1 MAILH
6 ITFSLATQG
15 SMKHAIRQHLLQRN
29 ESVLSVHDDFS
40 IGPLHSLEERIV
52 WLNTHIIK
60 DNEDQQ
66 LYVDT
71 YESWKKKI
79 AELTCDVDVWVWYSQ
94 NTHEQIGL
102 RYVMSEFIHKC
113 SMVYGIDATDGLKQI
128 QPHLDIRHTGE
139 LSSDML
145 MKLRPYAKR
154 FSVQECQ
161 QLAKEW
167 EGLKEHSSHLRL
179 WNEGIVHVEEDAMD
193 AHIIAAVKNM
203 HAQQKEEWLLLM
215 PIIST
220 ISAALDDYMSDEFI
234 MRRIMT
240 MIEQGL
246 FQIEGDLSDFHS
258 CRVKYIDV

>member
-1 MAILH
+1 M
-6 ITFSLATQG
+6 
-15 SMKHAIRQHLLQRN
+15 
-29 ESVLSVHDDFS
+29 
-40 IGPLHSLEERIV
+40 
-52 WLNTHIIK
+52 
-60 DNEDQQ
+60 
-66 LYVDT
+66 
-71 YESWKKKI
+71 
-79 AELTCDVDVWVWYSQ
+79 DVWVWYSQ

-167 EGLKEHSSHLRL
+167 ENLKEHSSPLRL
-179 WNEGIVHVEEDAMD
+179 WKEGIVHVEEDTLD

-215 PIIST
+215 PMIST
-220 ISAALDDYMSDEFI
+220 IHIALDDYMSDEFI
-234 MRRIMT
+234 MKRIMI